1 MDRIRINFA
10 ERSMRRRAESSG
22 PNSRTQ
28 EAKRVSDCYWRL
40 KGLYGHHRT
49 TAHGDERWMSGSR
62 DAGRPRE
69 TGDRR
74 RRAGGGHR
82 VGKGGGEEGAAR
94 ESSWYTH
101 VRVYTHCRSRARC
114 SRLVDSGQKRS
125 RSNPC
130 TARSAARR
138 QRHLDPRGHR
148 CDGDQGAVT
157 ASAPMHVRS
166 RWRLQMPR
174 REYAAAGAAAVAV
187 ERR

>member
-1 MDRIRINFA
+1 LKRRMDRIRINFA

-40 KGLYGHHRT
+40 EGLYGHHRT

-82 VGKGGGEEGAAR
+82 VGKGGGRR
-94 ESSWYTH
+94 EQQGSPAGTRTC
-101 VRVYTHCRSRARC
+101 VCTRTAVPERAV
-114 SRLVDSGQKRS
+114 LDLWTVG
-125 RSNPC
+125 
-130 TARSAARR
+130 RSAPGVTRA
-138 QRHLDPRGHR
+138 QL
-148 CDGDQGAVT
+148 AVLRD
-157 ASAPMHVRS
+157 ASGTLIHV
-166 RWRLQMPR
+166 
-174 REYAAAGAAAVAV
+174 GTVATV
-187 ERR
+187 IRVP